1 MLEIIMRWLRRG
13 QGSKEIAAER
23 LRLVLVHDRA
33 GVSPIFLEAL
43 KEDLLQVISQYMEVD
58 PGAVEVSLTQEKNS
72 VALMANIP
80 VVRLKTQ
87 LPQHVS

>member
-13 QGSKEIAAER
+13 QGSKDIARER

-33 GVSPIFLEAL
+33 GVSPIFLEAI
-43 KEDLLQVISQYMEVD
+43 KEDLLRVISRYMEVD
-58 PGAVEVSLTQEKNS
+58 SAAVEVSLTREKNS
-72 VALMANIP
+72 VALMASIP
-80 VVRLKTQ
+80 VLRLKTE